1 LTTKRPRGLRARPS
15 FTLVEVMAVVAILGV
30 LSSLSISRISGMVD
44 RAREARAIEEIR
56 LISIEL
62 SAQDTLPQSL
72 AGIGRGGM
80 LDPWGRPYQYLLF
93 PPPNP
98 HGHGSPP
105 PAGARKD
112 RFLVPINS
120 LFDLYSMGADGQTT
134 PPLTA
139 AISRDDIIYAND
151 GGYIGRA
158 SGY

>member
-1 LTTKRPRGLRARPS
+1 
-15 FTLVEVMAVVAILGV
+15 MAVVTIIGV
-30 LSSLSISRISGMVD
+30 LSGLSISKIGRMADV
-44 RAREARAIEEIR
+44 AREARAIEEIR

-62 SAQDTLPQSL
+62 SAQDTLPSTL
-72 AGIGRGGM
+72 AGIHRDGM
-80 LDPWGRPYQYLLF
+80 LDPWGHPYQYLLF
-93 PPPNP
+93 PPPSI
-98 HGHGSPP
+98 HGHGGP

-120 LFDLYSMGADGQTT
+120 LFDLYSMGADGNTT

-139 AISRDDIIYAND
+139 AQSRDDIIYAND